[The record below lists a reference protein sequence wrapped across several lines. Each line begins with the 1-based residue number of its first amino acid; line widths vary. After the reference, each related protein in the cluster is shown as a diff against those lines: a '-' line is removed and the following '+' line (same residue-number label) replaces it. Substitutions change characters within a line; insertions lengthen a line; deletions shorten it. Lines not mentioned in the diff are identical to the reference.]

1 MQKAFLIEIVYSYK
15 ILYDFVITCWLSVI
29 LQEVNITKHS
39 INFIAMTILIMCY
52 FKQGFQ
58 RNNDSKI
65 ASIILYGNLSLSNVS
80 FR

>member
-39 INFIAMTILIMCY
+39 INFIAMTILIMFY

-65 ASIILYGNLSLSNVS
+65 ASIILYGNLSLSTVS